1 MLRWGMLNQR
11 GTLIMK
17 NKFIA
22 LSIVVVAMLAACS
35 DNKKDNAKIDAAT
48 PLASR
53 MTVEVVRPTKKT
65 VQESIKTSG
74 TLAPINEVIVSA
86 EIGGQKLSAVYV
98 DVGQYVKRGQIL
110 AKLNTELLEKD
121 INVAQATLLKAKAAL
136 ELSTF
141 NYENSKKLKQSSAI
155 SEQDLMQAKA
165 QFASNTA
172 EVIQYQAQLDSLKI
186 KQKYA
191 TIVAPVDGVVSAK
204 SAIAGSISNA
214 GVELFRIIKEGQYEW
229 RAEVSSENYALIHL
243 NQQASFSWNNTTY
256 EGRIYKI
263 SPSLDSSSKKI
274 IAYIKPSTSKALV
287 AGAIVSGVIVASE
300 KNILSLPESSFIFD
314 QGKSFVFKIKDGKVF
329 KTLVQTGGRYQNDF
343 EILSPL
349 STEEEFVK
357 TGAGLLVDGDS
368 VSKKKEAQ

>member
-1 MLRWGMLNQR
+1 
-11 GTLIMK
+11 MK
-17 NKFIA
+17 NKIIA

-35 DNKKDNAKIDAAT
+35 DNKKDNAKIEVAT

-53 MTVEVVRPTKKT
+53 MTVEVVKPTKKT

-191 TIVAPVDGVVSAK
+191 TVVAPVDGVVSAK

-229 RAEVSSENYALIHL
+229 RAEVPSENYALIHL
-243 NQQASFSWNNTTY
+243 NQKASFSWNNTTY

-300 KNILSLPESSFIFD
+300 KNILSLPESSLIFD
-314 QGKSFVFKIKDGKVF
+314 QGKSFVFKIKEGKVF
-329 KTLVQTGGRYQNDF
+329 KTLIQTGGRYQNDF